1 MTSKKQNA
9 DFLHVGEDLLAW
21 YRIYGRD
28 LPFRQTRDP
37 YKIWICEIVFQQTR
51 IEQGIQHYNNF
62 VKRFPDAY
70 TLAQATVDEVLLYWK
85 GLGYYSRAINVHKAA
100 NQIVNDYKG
109 KFPTHY
115 EDIISLKGVG
125 KYTAAAIASICFG
138 AHLPAVDGNFY
149 RVLSRFFGDDFDISN
164 FKAFDYFSDLA
175 YRMMPVG
182 DAGTYN
188 EAMMD
193 LGSEICKP
201 KNPLCLDCPLNKI
214 CVAFQTGRVHDFPV
228 KSKKTKATNLI
239 LSYYYIHHEDQFLI
253 KQRADDFIWKKLF
266 DFPELLP
273 EKYSSHIVSEKI
285 ISHKLTHKNL
295 TIHIYKTS
303 VPNLIMLQKLASEL
317 NCGIICL
324 EDSHFKS
331 FPKPLENYL
340 NNL

>member
-21 YRIYGRD
+21 YRIHGRD

-62 VKRFPDAY
+62 VKRFPDIE
-70 TLAQATVDEVLLYWK
+70 TLAQASVDEVLLYWK
-85 GLGYYSRAINVHKAA
+85 GLGYYSRAINIHKAA
-100 NQIVNDYKG
+100 NQIVKDFG
-109 KFPTHY
+109 GQFPSQY
-115 EDIISLKGVG
+115 EDIINLKGVG

-138 AHLPAVDGNFY
+138 APLPAVDGNFY

-164 FKAFDYFSDLA
+164 SRAFTYFSDLA
-175 YRMMPVG
+175 HRMMPNG
-182 DAGTYN
+182 QAGTYN

-201 KNPLCLDCPLNKI
+201 KNPLCSECPLNQS
-214 CVAFQTGRVHDFPV
+214 CVAFQTGRVQDFPV
-228 KSKKTKATNLI
+228 KSKKTKATDLT
-239 LSYYYIHHEDQFLI
+239 LTYYFIHHEDQFLI
-253 KQRADDFIWKKLF
+253 KQRGDDFIWKKLF
-266 DFPELLP
+266 DFPEILP
-273 EKYSSHIVSEKI
+273 EGYSTFIFAETV

-303 VPNLIMLQKLASEL
+303 LPNLRTLENLASEL
-317 NCGIICL
+317 NCEIISI
-324 EDSHFKS
+324 ENSHLKS